1 MKTIYA
7 PAPTTT
13 MAIGNEAN
21 RPAVNVLQEMG
32 HLLKEQKLAEGDH
45 LADAHNSFW
54 KAMRSVIAAT
64 MPLMDRHT
72 ALRLKYVG
80 SVIAPIVVQA
90 NKTPGRAPQALQAM
104 REEAE
109 GGHVQYETTDSDSD

>member
-45 LADAHNSFW
+45 LAD
-54 KAMRSVIAAT
+54 AMRSVIAAT